1 MTVTS
6 AVVSFALVA
15 GVLTIIPGVDTA
27 LVLRVAVARGRR
39 HAYATAAGICTGALV
54 WGAAAAAGVSA
65 LLLASTTAYAVMRA
79 VGGLYLVVIGTLMLR
94 DAWRSRR
101 AGPTAQDTVP
111 APGRTATTSSPLT
124 GSTWRA
130 FGAGC
135 LTNLLNPKV
144 GLFYVAM
151 LPQFLP
157 DDVAALPMG
166 LLLALV
172 HDIEAMI
179 WFALLIGGIGLARRW
194 WTGDTAGPA
203 RIRRIIDALAGT
215 LLLTLGLRLTTD
227 C

>member
-1 MTVTS
+1 MTITS

-65 LLLASTTAYAVMRA
+65 LLLAGTTAYTVMRVA
-79 VGGLYLVVIGTLMLR
+79 GGIYLAVIGVLMLR

-101 AGPTAQDTVP
+101 ADVP
-111 APGRTATTSSPLT
+111 APAAMTPAPAT
-124 GSTWRA
+124 GSARRA
-130 FGAGC
+130 FATGC

-157 DDVAALPMG
+157 DGVAALPMG

-172 HDIEAMI
+172 HDVEAMV
-179 WFALLIGGIGLARRW
+179 WFALLIGGIDLARRW
-194 WTGDTAGPA
+194 WTGDSATPA
-203 RIRRIIDALAGT
+203 RIRRLTDALAGT
-215 LLLTLGLRLTTD
+215 VLLTLGLRLTTD
-227 C
+227 R

>member
-1 MTVTS
+1 MTITS

-27 LVLRVAVARGRR
+27 LVLRVAVARGRG
-39 HAYATAAGICTGALV
+39 HAYATAAGICTGALL

-65 LLLASTTAYAVMRA
+65 LLLASTTAYAVMRVA
-79 VGGLYLVVIGTLMLR
+79 GGIYLVVVGALMLR

-101 AGPTAQDTVP
+101 TGAAEAAPTAVTP
-111 APGRTATTSSPLT
+111 PPPT
-124 GSTWRA
+124 GSAWRA
-130 FGAGC
+130 FGTGA

-157 DDVAALPMG
+157 DGVAALPMG

-172 HDIEAMI
+172 HDLEAML
-179 WFALLIGGIGLARRW
+179 WFALLIGGIDLARRW
-194 WTGDTAGPA
+194 WTGDTATPT
-203 RIRRIIDALAGT
+203 RLRRLTDALAGT
-215 LLLTLGLRLTTD
+215 LLITLGLRLTTD
-227 C
+227 R

>member
-1 MTVTS
+1 MTVAS

-65 LLLASTTAYAVMRA
+65 LLLASTTAYTVMRA
-79 VGGLYLVVIGTLMLR
+79 IGGLYLAVIGILMLR
-94 DAWRSRR
+94 DAWRSRHT
-101 AGPTAQDTVP
+101 APAAQDAVP
-111 APGRTATTSSPLT
+111 VPGPAAPST
-124 GSTWRA
+124 GSAWRS

-194 WTGDTAGPA
+194 WTGDTATPA
-203 RIRRIIDALAGT
+203 RIRRTIDALAGT
-215 LLLTLGLRLTTD
+215 LLLTLGLRLAAD
-227 C
+227 R

>member
-1 MTVTS
+1 MTITS

-65 LLLASTTAYAVMRA
+65 LLLASTTAYAVMRVA
-79 VGGLYLVVIGTLMLR
+79 GGIYLVVIGALMLR

-101 AGPTAQDTVP
+101 TGPAVPTAAP
-111 APGRTATTSSPLT
+111 AAVTPSPPT
-124 GSTWRA
+124 GSAWRA
-130 FGAGC
+130 FGTGA

-151 LPQFLP
+151 LPQFIP

-172 HDIEAMI
+172 HDIEAML
-179 WFALLIGGIGLARRW
+179 WFALLIGGIDLARRW
-194 WTGDTAGPA
+194 WTGDTATPA
-203 RIRRIIDALAGT
+203 RLRRITDALAGT
-215 LLLTLGLRLTTD
+215 LLLTLGLRLATD
-227 C
+227 R